1 MLSGLVRV
9 VPPSSITAIVN
20 VGDDTILHGL
30 HISPDLDTI
39 TYTLA
44 DMDNRETGWGVAG
57 ESWTVMD
64 ELDRLGGE
72 SWFRLGDR
80 DLATHLFRTERLRA
94 GDSLTQVTSTIATR
108 RHIDVRLLPVTDEPV
123 RTMLTLAADT
133 SLGPA
138 GTEVAFQDYFVR
150 LRHGVPVTA
159 VRFAGAEAAR
169 PGPDVLDAL
178 RQADQIVVCP
188 SNPIVSIGPL
198 LAIPGMLA
206 TLRARRHAVSAV
218 SPIVAG
224 AALKGPADRLM
235 AELGTEPSVV
245 GVARFYAPWV
255 STLVIDEADR
265 ASAAAV
271 EAEGVRCV
279 VVPTIMNSP
288 EAAASLAAVVIAAR
302 G

>member
-9 VPPSSITAIVN
+9 VPPSSIAAIVN

-44 DMDNRETGWGVAG
+44 GMDNRETGWGVAG
-57 ESWTVMD
+57 ESWTVME
-64 ELDRLGGE
+64 ELERLGGE

-94 GDSLTQVTSTIATR
+94 GDSLTEVTSAIATR
-108 RHIDVRLLPVTDEPV
+108 RQIEVRLLPVTDAPV

-133 SLGPA
+133 ILGPD

-150 LRHGVPVTA
+150 LRHGVPVRA
-159 VRFAGAEAAR
+159 VRFAGAEDAR
-169 PGPDVLDAL
+169 PSADVVAAL
-178 RQADQIVVCP
+178 SEAEQVVVCP

-198 LAIPGMLA
+198 LAIPGVLA
-206 TLRARRHAVSAV
+206 TLTARRDVVTAV

-245 GVARFYAPWV
+245 GVARLYAPWV
-255 STLVIDEADR
+255 STLVIDEVDR
-265 ASAAAV
+265 TSAAAV

-279 VVPTIMNSP
+279 VAPTIMNSP
-288 EAAASLAAVVIAAR
+288 EVAASLAEVVIAAR